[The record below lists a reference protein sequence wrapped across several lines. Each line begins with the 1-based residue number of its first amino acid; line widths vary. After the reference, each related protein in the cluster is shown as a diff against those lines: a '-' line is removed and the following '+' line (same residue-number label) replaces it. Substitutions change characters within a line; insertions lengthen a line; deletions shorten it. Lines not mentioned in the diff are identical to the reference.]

1 MKIEEVHSTEIVYK
15 DDNTTTIEWSADTGF
30 GHLSIEYNEN
40 GRYTIDAEYL
50 SIDSVIKIIKA
61 IPNKA

>member
-1 MKIEEVHSTEIVYK
+1 MKIKEVHSAKIVYK
-15 DDNTTTIEWSADTGF
+15 DNNTTTIEWIADTGF
-30 GHLSIEYNEN
+30 GHLSIEYNKN

-50 SIDSVIKIIKA
+50 SIDTVIKIIKA